1 MIYFIAISVKE
12 QNLPVSGNQFIKY
25 NKSMRRK
32 KREHIADIFGYL
44 FFFGVFNIIRLLPSM
59 LYPRI
64 GKTTGKFFY
73 IIAGS
78 LKKKIR
84 NNIIAAYG
92 NQLSP
97 EERTFMTKKI
107 IEKNTFFFIEWA
119 LWTKI
124 HPQCALTL
132 IEFKNIE
139 PLMQVCQSK
148 KPVILV
154 SAHLGNFALMIAALI
169 YAGLPVTWIARD
181 ANNQYLARYMDRIRR
196 KKGVFGINKANLS
209 QAIGLSL
216 DWLKQKK
223 ALCLLID
230 QHSGKGTEVC
240 FFGKIVQ
247 APTGAAV
254 FARRFDASVFGVFI
268 KRRKKFKH
276 TIFIEG
282 PYNLAKTTN
291 PEQDY
296 QNNTQFF
303 YNRIEYYVKQSPE
316 EWFTWLHRRF
326 R

>member
-1 MIYFIAISVKE
+1 
-12 QNLPVSGNQFIKY
+12 
-25 NKSMRRK
+25 MRRK
-32 KREHIADIFGYL
+32 KVEYITDIFGYL
-44 FFFGVFNIIRLLPSM
+44 FFFGLFNIIRMLPSAI
-59 LYPRI
+59 YPEI
-64 GKTTGKFFY
+64 GKVTGKFFY
-73 IIAGS
+73 SIAGS

-92 NQLSP
+92 NQLTP
-97 EERTFMTKKI
+97 EERTLLTKKI
-107 IEKNTFFFIEWA
+107 VEKNAFFFVEWA

-124 HPQCALTL
+124 CSERALKL
-132 IEFKNIE
+132 IEFKGIDA
-139 PLMQVCQSK
+139 LMQVCQSK

-196 KKGVFGINKANLS
+196 KKGIFGISKTNLS

-216 DWLKQKK
+216 EWLKQKN

-254 FARRFDASVFGVFI
+254 FARRFDAKVFGVFI
-268 KRRKKFKH
+268 RHREKFKH

-282 PYNLAKTTN
+282 PYQLAKT
-291 PEQDY
+291 EDAEKDY
-296 QNNTQFF
+296 RDNTQFF
-303 YNRIEYYVKQSPE
+303 YNRIEYYVRQGPE